1 MLIGHLHIAGAFMTH
16 ILPINTT
23 EAAFDTVGGKGRSL
37 SRMTNAGF
45 PVPGGFHITTSA
57 YKQFVEANNL
67 QASILDLARPEAV
80 EGNLSFESASAA
92 IQALFA
98 EAKVPG
104 GIIEEI
110 QTAYTEMGDTD
121 MFVAV
126 RSSAN
131 AEDLPDMSF
140 AGQQDTYLNIRG
152 EAALIDAVH
161 RCWASL
167 WTARALNYRHQ
178 MGIGHDHV
186 AMAVVI
192 QRMALADV
200 SGILFTVNPATGERG
215 EMILNASFGL
225 GEAIVSGEVT
235 PDTYVVDR
243 ETLTTTEA
251 IVGAKAQMVVPD
263 GVRGTTV
270 AEVDV
275 GRSGSRSLVDSQ
287 IEELAGLALRVEAQ
301 FDGTPQDIEWVL
313 AEGKLW
319 LVQSRPITNL
329 PPPPLKDVRWD
340 PPEPGAFLGRSQ
352 LVEHIPDPVSPLFET
367 LHMKQSL
374 QHYWGLNLM
383 ARGYD
388 YEETQP
394 PACFYVQNTINGY
407 AYRHLW
413 EPPSTGRLQPERK
426 RRWPPAFLR
435 KPIARLRLYRSQFRM
450 YVWFVLEWQYISLPR
465 YLRQVRKWAELDPK
479 TASIEQLWKGIR
491 VMSRAD
497 ARYWYRGGVWNAFA
511 MTRGTESQLHDF
523 LQKNGEGRFTSGQ
536 FLSGLKSRAFDAQV
550 ALWRIA
556 DQIRSSNELY
566 SAVIATPPKRLLEM
580 LRAHP
585 PAESVCRKLDD
596 YFNVYGHQVFTL
608 DFAEP
613 SQAENPESIMQS
625 LLALVLQADYDPLA
639 GQQSLT
645 ETRNTLIREATQHFS
660 NKGLKREFLS
670 LLRKARRFY
679 PNREEAMF
687 FMGEAWTV
695 LRPFARE
702 LGQHM
707 VEAEML
713 TDPEDIYFL
722 TVDEL
727 GRAVRVL
734 VSGQRLKAFVSSKRF
749 AHLAQDE
756 RVNID
761 LSLPEYRQ
769 LTEER
774 RHLRE
779 ARRHLSPPEAV
790 PGPPPWGW
798 GTVRDVPK
806 DTGNVLEG
814 SPVSPGQ
821 VTAEVSLILTPAD
834 FHNMKPGTILV
845 CPTTTPA
852 WTQLFTQAK
861 GLATDIGG
869 ILAHGAIVAREF
881 GIPAVLGTGDI
892 TKRVKSGDV
901 VTVDGT
907 KGTIVLQVES
917 DPEWP
922 W

>member
-1 MLIGHLHIAGAFMTH
+1 MNY
-16 ILPINTT
+16 ILPFNTP
-23 EAAFDTVGGKGRSL
+23 EATLETVGGKGQSL
-37 SRMTNAGF
+37 SRLTAAGF

-57 YKQFVEANNL
+57 YLRFVEANDL
-67 QASILDLARPEAV
+67 QASILDLAKPEV
-80 EGNLSFESASAA
+80 IDGNLSFEAASAA
-92 IQALFA
+92 IQALLT

-104 GIIEEI
+104 DIVADVRE
-110 QTAYTEMGDTD
+110 AYAEMDGSDPP
-121 MFVAV
+121 VAV

-140 AGQQDTYLNIRG
+140 AGQQDTYLNIAG
-152 EAALIDAVH
+152 EAATIDAVH
-161 RCWASL
+161 RCWSSL
-167 WTARALNYRHQ
+167 WTARALSYRHQ
-178 MGIGHDHV
+178 MGIDPDQV
-186 AMAVVI
+186 AMAVVV
-192 QRMALADV
+192 QRMEQADI
-200 SGILFTVNPATGERG
+200 SGVLFTANPATGDRN

-243 ETLTTTEA
+243 ETLATTEA
-251 IVGAKAQMVVPD
+251 VIGAKEQMVVSD
-263 GVRGTTV
+263 GGQGT
-270 AEVDV
+270 AIADVDAD
-275 GRSGSRSLVDSQ
+275 RSGKRSLDDSQ
-287 IEELAGLALRVEAQ
+287 IEELAEIAVKVEQQ
-301 FDGTPQDIEWVL
+301 FDGVPQDIEWL
-313 AEGKLW
+313 FAEGRLW

-329 PPPPLKDVRWD
+329 PPSPLKGVQWE

-352 LVEHIPDPVSPLFET
+352 LVEHLPDPVSPLFES
-367 LHMKQSL
+367 LHMKRSL

-407 AYRHLW
+407 AYRQLW
-413 EPPSTGRLQPERK
+413 EPPGTGRLPSK
-426 RRWPPAFLR
+426 REKRPSAAFLQ
-435 KPIARLRLYRSQFRM
+435 KPLTKLRFYRMQLRM
-450 YVWFVLEWQYISLPR
+450 YVWFVLEWRHISLPR
-465 YLRQVRKWAELDPK
+465 YLRAIRKWADLDPE

-491 VMSRAD
+491 VMSQAD

-523 LQKNGEGRFTSGQ
+523 LQDHSDGRYTSGQ

-556 DQIRSSNELY
+556 KRIRSDNRLFD
-566 SAVIATPPKRLLEM
+566 AVIATPPGRLLET
-580 LRAHP
+580 LRTHQSGGP
-585 PAESVCRKLDD
+585 VCRELDD
-596 YFNVYGHQVFTL
+596 YFDVYGHQVFTL

-613 SQAENPESIMQS
+613 SQAEDPKSIMQS
-625 LLALVLQADYDPLA
+625 LLALVMQADYDPIASQQALA
-639 GQQSLT
+639 DR
-645 ETRNTLIREATQHFS
+645 RNALIRVATQYFKE
-660 NKGLKREFLS
+660 KGLKRKFLAM
-670 LLRKARRFY
+670 LRKARRFY

-687 FMGEAWTV
+687 FMGKAWTV

-702 LGQHM
+702 LGRRM
-707 VEAEML
+707 VEADML
-713 TDPEDIYFL
+713 AAPDDIYFL

-749 AHLAQDE
+749 AHLAGDE
-756 RVNID
+756 RMKMD
-761 LSLPEYRQ
+761 FSLPEYRQ
-769 LTEER
+769 LTKER
-774 RHLRE
+774 RQLRE
-779 ARRHLSPPEAV
+779 ARRYLNPPEEV

-798 GTVRDVPK
+798 GVARDVPEE
-806 DTGNVLEG
+806 TGNFLTG

-821 VTAEVSLILTPAD
+821 VTGEVSLILTPAD
-834 FHNMKPGTILV
+834 FNKMKPGTILV
-845 CPTTTPA
+845 CTTTTPA

-901 VTVDGT
+901 ITVDGT
-907 KGTIVLQVES
+907 KGTVAIDEHRTSNAQHRNLNEVRTTE
-917 DPEWP
+917 P
-922 W
+922 